1 MLLLAIPILFIGD
14 IMLAT
19 AVVYG
24 AVGGAL
30 YALLRLVVPRRI
42 GSRWLLAAC
51 GLAAFAIVSAFDAPY
66 LGDRRVFAERERTE
80 SGARYYGAIDRP
92 AGIAFAQPYGRALEC
107 TLSCQELLF
116 ERQVSYVEIVARDKS
131 WQKTRRYSMIV
142 DHERCAPVREYLQTT
157 GKVRPEKVGLAAFSH
172 EFEAAIA
179 IDACLA
185 FEEADQPSAP
195 ILILSQ
201 PFSPGYSRM
210 GAPTPVR
217 IGDHLHALATVPAY
231 AGKYDTQRS
240 EIVLLKPDGAR
251 DRLLASSERSSL
263 EIPLFPPV
271 FMVMPKFVENGWEY
285 RWTQRLF
292 YRESALL
299 DVMNRTLALDLDEK
313 AEMPLA
319 ALPALIGRLSDEPKV
334 RKIAARTLV
343 DLVVGNQA
351 GREGYHVFRQR
362 GEENAPLVF
371 DSNWL
376 DPLLRA
382 TQDADA
388 AVRTDTFRVIGA
400 FGPQARAALPRV
412 LAALDADTGQPR
424 AAAIEASRR
433 ISVSENDVGRMIAAL
448 ADENWQT
455 RESARHGLEDIGAPA
470 VAPLIAIVA
479 DATRAHRGDAML
491 ALSCLG
497 ADAEPAVPALLKILS
512 DAQEPT
518 RWDAARALAMLR
530 RPEAVQPMIAAML
543 SEPHGRM
550 YSDMEVSTFAVSL
563 MGEPAVPALIPL
575 LEHEHGWVRDRA
587 AAALANMGAE
597 ARDALPALR
606 TAHQRLLGGLAL
618 VKSLSREDG
627 YLGRFGYAD
636 LIARIEK
643 GVAAANTNPRREAW
657 RHQNCSEEGHS

>member
-1 MLLLAIPILFIGD
+1 VDGERVADIEYTDGFNERGCAERLSRLALPQALHLVTRICGTYSFAHSLAFCQALEQLCAIPVSDRAG
-14 IMLAT
+14 
-19 AVVYG
+19 V
-24 AVGGAL
+24 
-30 YALLRLVVPRRI
+30 LRCVAA
-42 GSRWLLAAC
+42 GTDDTLAA
-51 GLAAFAIVSAFDAPY
+51 AISRLPDVQRVV
-66 LGDRRVFAERERTE
+66 DRR
-80 SGARYYGAIDRP
+80 GP
-92 AGIAFAQPYGRALEC
+92 AGVILHDPIWLAGFRINERKVAEYRRGRVFLAGDAAHIHSPAGGQGMNTGIQDTFNLAWKLALVI
-107 TLSCQELLF
+107 
-116 ERQVSYVEIVARDKS
+116 RGR
-131 WQKTRRYSMIV
+131 
-142 DHERCAPVREYLQTT
+142 
-157 GKVRPEKVGLAAFSH
+157 
-172 EFEAAIA
+172 
-179 IDACLA
+179 
-185 FEEADQPSAP
+185 
-195 ILILSQ
+195 
-201 PFSPGYSRM
+201 
-210 GAPTPVR
+210 APTPVR